1 MKAKMV
7 LSLAYP
13 PYPNDT
19 YVFSAW
25 SNGLVNAAPRVAVSL
40 DHVEALNVAA
50 FASRYTVT
58 KASYGAMPLLL
69 GDYRMLRAGSSF
81 GLETGPLLVGRPDA
95 NGTIPTLESLP
106 REARIAIRGPMTT
119 CHLLLQLA
127 LGRSPIVEIM
137 RPDRIIGAV
146 ARGEVAAG
154 VLMAETCYPYEEAG
168 LRCISDL
175 GQWWRQET
183 GRPTPVTGVLV
194 RRDVPLDSAREI
206 DATIRASLAFG
217 REHEPEIAPYIQAD
231 PSEAD
236 EATRRNVI
244 STYVNGFTEDVGD
257 DGAAAVDELFSRAL
271 RQGLIPGATR
281 ADFV

>member
-1 MKAKMV
+1 MA

-25 SNGLVNAAPRVAVSL
+25 SNGLLNAAPRVAVSL

-95 NGTIPTLESLP
+95 NGTMPTLESLP

-194 RRDVPLDSAREI
+194 RRDVPLDSARDRCNHSREPGL
-206 DATIRASLAFG
+206 RARARTRDRPVHPG
-217 REHEPEIAPYIQAD
+217 RPERGGRGNPTQGHLDVRQRLYRGRG
-231 PSEAD
+231 
-236 EATRRNVI
+236 RR
-244 STYVNGFTEDVGD
+244 
-257 DGAAAVDELFSRAL
+257 R
-271 RQGLIPGATR
+271 RR
-281 ADFV
+281 CRR